1 MKSFKSHLNEMY
13 DTCPVDTKKRMKDV
27 EEPLK
32 GKGYPY
38 NEDDEKNFK
47 PHMMYDPKTG
57 KGYKAKTYQDHLDM
71 KKKGYGHDKPEVE
84 EATRLLSQ
92 GMTSIYQADT
102 RAEYQKLHRTS
113 LILTKKNE

>member
-1 MKSFKSHLNEMY
+1 MKSFKTHLREMY
-13 DTCPVDTKKRMKDV
+13 DTCPVDTKKKMKDV

-71 KKKGYGHDKPEVE
+71 KKKGYGHDKPEVK
-84 EATRLLSQ
+84 EAKIIDSGSVT
-92 GMTSIYQADT
+92 YQAKDKK
-102 RAEYQKLHRTS
+102 EYEKLYGA
-113 LILTKKNE
+113 